1 MAVIVEPKL
10 VWLVGRCQKGG
21 KPDVTD
27 LCSSGY
33 VPVLYENMEEA
44 ADDIDSRL
52 PLQCVVILPS
62 CNGNVE
68 TFTDAVRSA
77 WPRVNVCVAACSDN
91 CRAPGMLACALTAVD
106 TEFVN

>member
-1 MAVIVEPKL
+1 M
-10 VWLVGRCQKGG
+10 
-21 KPDVTD
+21 
-27 LCSSGY
+27 
-33 VPVLYENMEEA
+33 LYESMVVA

-52 PLQCVVILPS
+52 PLQVVIILPS

-68 TFTDAVRSA
+68 TFTDAVRTA

-106 TEFVN
+106 KELVN

>member
-1 MAVIVEPKL
+1 MIVEPKL

-27 LCSSGY
+27 LCNSGY
-33 VPVLYENMEEA
+33 VPVLYETMEEA

-68 TFTDAVRSA
+68 TFTDAIRAA
-77 WPRVNVCVAACSDN
+77 WPRVNVCVAACSEN

-106 TEFVN
+106 QGSVN